1 MVYSVNHV
9 ENILMMNY
17 LNKEDQDI
25 HVIVMNVIK
34 KKIVMAVISKHTEL
48 FQPDEIEVLCNI
60 CGKTLYQIPLS
71 TYQNNPEFY
80 DYIICRQCVDK

>member
-1 MVYSVNHV
+1 
-9 ENILMMNY
+9 
-17 LNKEDQDI
+17 
-25 HVIVMNVIK
+25 
-34 KKIVMAVISKHTEL
+34 MAVISKHTEL

-60 CGKTLYQIPLS
+60 CGTTLYQIPLS